1 MGLGFR
7 ELIVILIIVVVLFGA
22 KRVPSIMGD
31 IAKGIRSFREGL
43 KGEEEN
49 KPLPPPNDNTRNDV

>member
-1 MGLGFR
+1 MGIGFR
-7 ELIVILIIVVVLFGA
+7 ELVIILIIVVVLFGA

-43 KGEEEN
+43 KADDEK